1 MASGDDRNN
10 MLFDLRSGRRR
21 NVVKVVYATLA
32 VLMGL
37 SLFLVIGGFN
47 IAELFQ
53 GNGTVDA
60 ASEFEDDAERIEDK
74 LRKDPENDQLLLTL
88 TRTRINAGNAL
99 YSGDPGAE
107 VREITPEAVQ
117 QLRLGQDAWERYLE
131 ATDEPNPSGAVLMS
145 ATLLTLAENAR
156 SSTESKENVEAA
168 VQAAQIVADQKPS
181 LNSLSTLAFY
191 TALLAKK
198 EQAEA
203 IADKA
208 KKLAPEK
215 LQRESIDKEVDRY
228 LKIGEEFNKSLAQIE
243 AAEKQAGAQGGGTQ
257 TQPGENPLGGAG
269 LTGPA
274 LGE

>member
-53 GNGTVDA
+53 GSATVDA
-60 ASEFEDDAERIEDK
+60 ASEFEDDAERIEGR
-74 LRKDPENDQLLLTL
+74 LRKDPENPQLLLSL
-88 TRTRINAGNAL
+88 TRARVNAGNAQ

-107 VREITPEAVQ
+107 VREITPEAIQ
-117 QLRLGQDAWERYLE
+117 QLRLAQDSWERYLE
-131 ATDEPNPSGAVLMS
+131 ATDEPSPSGAVLMS
-145 ATLLTLAENAR
+145 GTLLVLAENAR
-156 SSTESKENVEAA
+156 TSTESIENVEGA
-168 VQAAQIVADQKPS
+168 VQAAKIVADQRPS
-181 LNSLSTLAFY
+181 LNSLSTLAIY
-191 TALLAKK
+191 TALLAEK
-198 EQAEA
+198 EKAEA
-203 IADKA
+203 IAAKA
-208 KKLAPEK
+208 KKFAPEK
-215 LQRESIDKEVDRY
+215 LQRESVDKEVERY
-228 LKIGEEFNKSLAQIE
+228 LKIGEEFKKSLAQVE
-243 AAEKQAGAQGGGTQ
+243 AAEKQAGAQGGAQ
-257 TQPGENPLGGAG
+257 TAPGENPLGGAG

>member
-1 MASGDDRNN
+1 MASGDDGHK

-53 GNGTVDA
+53 GSATVDV
-60 ASEFEDDAERIEDK
+60 ASEFEDDAERLEGK
-74 LRKDPENDQLLLTL
+74 LRNDPENPQLLLGL
-88 TRTRINAGNAL
+88 TRARINAGNAQ

-131 ATDEPNPSGAVLMS
+131 ATDKPNPSGAVLMS
-145 ATLLTLAENAR
+145 STLLVLAENAR
-156 SSTESKENVEAA
+156 SSIESKENVEAA
-168 VQAAQIVADQKPS
+168 VVAAKIVADQKPS

-191 TALLAKK
+191 TALLARK

-203 IADKA
+203 IAGKA

-228 LKIGEEFNKSLAQIE
+228 LKLGEDFNKTLAQIE
-243 AAEKQAGAQGGGTQ
+243 AAEKQAGAQGGNQ
-257 TQPGENPLGGAG
+257 PAPGENPLGGAS
-269 LTGPA
+269 LSGPT

>member
-53 GNGTVDA
+53 GNATVDA
-60 ASEFEDDAERIEDK
+60 ASEFEDDAERIEDR
-74 LRKDPENDQLLLTL
+74 LRKDPENPRYLLSL
-88 TRTRINAGNAL
+88 TRARVNAGNAL

-107 VREITPEAVQ
+107 VREITPEAIQ

-131 ATDEPNPSGAVLMS
+131 ATGKPNPSGAVLMS
-145 ATLLTLAENAR
+145 TTLLTLAENAR
-156 SSTESKENVEAA
+156 SSTESKENVEGA
-168 VQAAQIVADQKPS
+168 VQAAKIVADQKPS
-181 LNSLSTLAFY
+181 LGSLSTLAFY
-191 TALLAKK
+191 TALLARK

-243 AAEKQAGAQGGGTQ
+243 AAEKQAGAQGGAQ
-257 TQPGENPLGGAG
+257 TPSGENPLGGAG

>member
-1 MASGDDRNN
+1 MAQGDKEHK

-21 NVVKVVYATLA
+21 NLIKVVYATLA

-60 ASEFEDDAERIEDK
+60 ASEFEDDAERIEER
-74 LRKDPENDQLLLTL
+74 LRKDPENPQYLLSL
-88 TRTRINAGNAL
+88 TRARVNAGNAQ

-107 VREITPEAVQ
+107 VREITPEAIQ

-131 ATDEPNPSGAVLMS
+131 ATDKPNPSGAVLMS
-145 ATLLTLAENAR
+145 TTLLTLAENAR
-156 SSTESKENVEAA
+156 SSTESIENVEGA
-168 VQAAQIVADQKPS
+168 VQAAKIVADQKPS
-181 LNSLSTLAFY
+181 LGSLSTLAFY

-198 EQAEA
+198 DQAEA

-208 KKLAPEK
+208 KKFAPEK

-243 AAEKQAGAQGGGTQ
+243 AAEKQAGAQGGAQ
-257 TQPGENPLGGAG
+257 TPPGENPLGGGG